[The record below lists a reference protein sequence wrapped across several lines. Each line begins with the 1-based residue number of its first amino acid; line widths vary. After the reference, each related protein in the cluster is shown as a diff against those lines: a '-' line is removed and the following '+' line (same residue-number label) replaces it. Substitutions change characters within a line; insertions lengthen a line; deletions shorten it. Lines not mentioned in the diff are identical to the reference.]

1 MDLVNFLMPLYLFLM
16 ALFLVAEDFA
26 LSDMSTCRQ
35 RKRKGE
41 KIEIKGRRKKKRK
54 ESGKRK
60 W

>member
-1 MDLVNFLMPLYLFLM
+1 M
-16 ALFLVAEDFA
+16 ALFLVAEDYA